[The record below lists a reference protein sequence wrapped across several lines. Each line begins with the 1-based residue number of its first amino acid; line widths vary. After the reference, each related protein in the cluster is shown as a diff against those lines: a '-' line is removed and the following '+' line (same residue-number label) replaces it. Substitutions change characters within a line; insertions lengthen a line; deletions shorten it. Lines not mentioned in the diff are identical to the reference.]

1 LSSIWNRLSFA
12 FICLIAAAAPAFG
25 QAAQTTSPRTGVLQ
39 GTVTTQSTVRLP
51 GAEIV
56 ISDAADKKVA
66 SLLSDENGHFKFVGL
81 APGRYKVSATLASF
95 VTTSVGAEG
104 SAGRSSDVTIDLPI
118 EGITQSVEVVA
129 ASPVVSNENTVAPT
143 ETISGK
149 EIDTFTSGGGGLQA
163 TMRLL
168 ASVIEAPNG
177 VSIRG
182 GRPSQAGM
190 QLGVNTIVD
199 PSTGLSKIMLPDD
212 AIESVSVLPNPYAVE
227 FGRFSSGVVV
237 IQTRR
242 AGDAWKLRINDIDPT
257 FRTHRGSPVEIIGIG
272 REAPRAEFG
281 GPIVK
286 DKLFL
291 QQALQFI
298 YSAADVPSLPE
309 DLLHTST
316 SFSSFTRVD
325 ANLTPRHSLV
335 GTLGIFPG
343 KTHGDLLGTFMPLD
357 ATVDTRVRANEIAVT
372 GRSVWTDSLFGET
385 TVHVHNYQTDV
396 SPQGPAPMQL
406 LPDTTLGNFY
416 NVQHRDTATYQVIAS
431 ISGSKSGKR
440 GSHLFKGGIDL
451 LRNVYDGTSLSKP
464 VLIERADGTLARSL
478 AFPRLTAQS
487 NHTTDVALFMQ
498 DRYQPNARW
507 YIEFGG
513 RLDRDGVIGRFNLTP
528 RVGSAVLLNKS
539 GSAVLRGGLGLF
551 YERTPSTAGAFPMF
565 GDVIERRFAVDG
577 VTPLGPA
584 VTFVHSVAPLT
595 TPRSRT
601 WDVSLDQRFNKM
613 WAVHFGVLDRVG
625 SHELIVDPV
634 VSGATGEIQL
644 SSEGRSRYLG
654 AEAGVHMTFGERAD
668 INVSYTRSR
677 ARSDLNTLSNYFD
690 TIMWPVLGKNA
701 YAASPSDAP
710 NRLLARGR
718 FTPWPKWQVIGIA
731 DWRGGLPYSITN
743 DALDFVGDRN
753 VLRFPTYFRLEA
765 GIERKVKIL
774 RFTPWLGVRVWNA
787 LDSFLPTDVQSNLGS
802 PNFGKFYNSEYPQIR
817 IIMRFER

>member
-1 LSSIWNRLSFA
+1 LFLALIVIVLSPGL
-12 FICLIAAAAPAFG
+12 APA
-25 QAAQTTSPRTGVLQ
+25 QTAQTPRTGVLQ
-39 GTVTTQSTVRLP
+39 GAVTTQGTVRLP
-51 GAEIV
+51 GAEV
-56 ISDAADKKVA
+56 VVSDAAGTKVA
-66 SLLSDENGHFKFVGL
+66 SLLTDEAGRFSFVGL
-81 APGRYKVSATLASF
+81 TPGRYKVSAALASF
-95 VTTSVGAEG
+95 VTTAAAAEVT
-104 SAGRSSDVTIDLPI
+104 AGRSTDVTIDLPI
-118 EGITQSVEVVA
+118 EGISQTVEVVA
-129 ASPVVSNENTVAPT
+129 ASPVVSNENTLAPT

-149 EIDTFTSGGGGLQA
+149 EIDTFTGGNGGLQA

-190 QLGVNTIVD
+190 QLGVNTMVD

-242 AGDAWKLRINDIDPT
+242 AGDAWRLRINDIDPT
-257 FRTHRGSPVEIIGIG
+257 FRTHRGSPVEIIGLG

-286 DKLFL
+286 DKLL
-291 QQALQFI
+291 VQQAMQFI

-335 GTLGIFPG
+335 GTLGLFPG
-343 KTHGDLLGTFMPLD
+343 RTHGDLLGTFMPLD
-357 ATVDTRVRANEIAVT
+357 ATVDTRVRANEIALT
-372 GRSVWTDSLFGET
+372 ERAVWTDSLFGET
-385 TVHVHNYQTDV
+385 TIHVHNYQTDV
-396 SPQGPAPMQL
+396 TPQGAAPMQL

-416 NVQHRDTATYQVIAS
+416 NQQHRDTATYQITATV
-431 ISGSKSGKR
+431 SGSQKGRS

-451 LRNVYDGTSLSKP
+451 LRNVYDGSSISRP

-478 AFPRLTAQS
+478 TSPGPTAQS
-487 NHTTDVALFMQ
+487 KNTTDVALFMQ

-513 RLDRDGVIGRFNLTP
+513 RLDRDGVVQTFNVTP

-539 GSAVLRGGLGLF
+539 GSAVLRGGFGLF
-551 YERTPSTAGAFPMF
+551 YERTPSTAGAFDLF
-565 GDVIERRFAVDG
+565 GSFVERRFALDG

-584 VTFVHSVAPLT
+584 VTFTHVAGPLQ

-601 WDVSLDQRFNKM
+601 WDISLDHRFNKV
-613 WAVHFGVLDRVG
+613 WSVRLGLLDREG
-625 SHELIVDPV
+625 SHELVVDPV
-634 VSGATGEIQL
+634 QNGANGEIRL
-644 SSEGRSRYLG
+644 TSDGRSTYFG
-654 AEAGVHMTFGERAD
+654 AEAGFHMTLGERAD
-668 INVSYTRSR
+668 GSVTYTRAR

-690 TIMWPVLGKNA
+690 TIMWPVLGRNA
-701 YAASPSDAP
+701 YAPSPADAP
-710 NRLLARGR
+710 NRVLARGR
-718 FTPWPKWQVIGIA
+718 FTPWPKWQVIGVV
-731 DWRGGLPYSITN
+731 DWRSGLPYSITD
-743 DALDFVGDRN
+743 DALEFVGARN
-753 VLRFPTYFRLEA
+753 VQRFPTYFRLEA
-765 GIERKVKIL
+765 GLERKVKIL
-774 RFTPWLGVRVWNA
+774 RFNPWVGVRVWNA

-802 PNFGKFYNSEYPQIR
+802 PNFGRFYNSEYPQIR
-817 IIMRFER
+817 IIMRFDR